1 MSTRS
6 AIGMVTWDGKIKAV
20 YCHFDGYITGGVG
33 EMLFARY
40 KDIFKVNQLIDG
52 GHISTLGGLIRET
65 KYYGKSDSIS
75 FGKPDLFDTRAE
87 FVSYYKNS
95 WCEYFYL
102 FENDYWL
109 VTQNRYFKKLKEKV
123 IYGK

>member
-6 AIGMVTWDGKIKAV
+6 AIGMVTWDGRIKAV
-20 YCHFDGYITGGVG
+20 YCHFDGYIKNGVG
-33 EMLFARY
+33 EMLCTRY

-52 GHISTLGGLIRET
+52 GSISTLGGLIRET
-65 KYYGKSDSIS
+65 KYHAGVEGIEGNEPK
-75 FGKPDLFDTRAE
+75 LFDTKE
-87 FVSYYKNS
+87 EMVSYYKNS

-102 FENDYWL
+102 FENDSWT

>member
-6 AIGMVTWDGKIKAV
+6 AIGVMTWDNRIKAV
-20 YCHFDGYITGGVG
+20 YCHFDGYIDGGVG
-33 EMLFARY
+33 EMLLTRY

-52 GHISTLGGLIRET
+52 GNMSSLGGLIRET
-65 KYYGKSDSIS
+65 KYYATSEGMADNEPKV
-75 FGKPDLFDTRAE
+75 FDTKAE

-102 FENDYWL
+102 FENDSWS
-109 VTQNRYFKKLKEKV
+109 VTKNRNWKSLKEKV
-123 IYGK
+123 NAL